1 MPITPQSGYRQLRVT
16 LPDTRLYEQRELRII
31 DICAENGIMIAPGG
45 VYMPEELGWF
55 RVTFTVRKKALEE
68 GLKRLLRPIKEA
80 EMGTC
85 GN

>member
-1 MPITPQSGYRQLRVT
+1 MRIT
-16 LPDTRLYEQRELRII
+16 
-31 DICAENGIMIAPGG
+31 DICAENGVMIAPGS
-45 VYMPEELGWF
+45 VYMPKELGWF
-55 RVTFTVRKKALEE
+55 RITFTVGKKALEE